1 MQDLEQMQQELKR
14 QGKLEAVRALASTP
28 EAAALQGR
36 LDPEAVKDPEQL
48 RRSLEQLLR
57 SREGQALARR
67 IQDAMRHG

>member
-1 MQDLEQMQQELKR
+1 MQDLEQMQRELER
-14 QGKLEAVRALASTP
+14 QGRMDAVRALAATP

-36 LDPEAVKDPEQL
+36 VDPSDLKDPERL
-48 RRSLEQLLR
+48 RQSLEQLLR